1 MGRETLSSQPGKDAE
16 IPILP
21 ADPQTHELLKRGSDI
36 GWVVGHSYIIYA
48 PLLAGA
54 ATVLF
59 EGKPIGTP
67 DSSAFWRIVQ
77 EYKVTTLSTA
87 PSKHPLSEK

>member
-1 MGRETLSSQPGKDAE
+1 
-16 IPILP
+16 
-21 ADPQTHELLKRGSDI
+21 
-36 GWVVGHSYIIYA
+36 VVGHSYIIYA
-48 PLLAGA
+48 PLLTGA

-77 EYKVTTLSTA
+77 DYKVTSLFTA
-87 PSKHPLSEK
+87 PSKQSSEVQGHEAET